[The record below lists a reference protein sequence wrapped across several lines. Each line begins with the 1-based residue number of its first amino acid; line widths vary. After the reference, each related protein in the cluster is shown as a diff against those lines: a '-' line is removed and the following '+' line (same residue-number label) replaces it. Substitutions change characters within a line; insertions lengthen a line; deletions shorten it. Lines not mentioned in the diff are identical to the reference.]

1 MLELLGD
8 DPLAPLVEVNTI
20 GELEALKLNTRRGGT
35 SQVLGK
41 LNRSLAL
48 NECTPQRVVG
58 QLRAA
63 SLDEAIELALAMI
76 RARGSED
83 NLKGLALSLPRAIT
97 VDQILTTSELACL
110 VAKLL
115 DSRARG
121 LGQGRVFLDALGA
134 NVDRVQPPTRHRKVR
149 RSFQR
154 RDRLRGV
161 NRVDEQEVRSLV
173 GTDRSQIGQ
182 VCGIANA
189 PRGRRPR

>member
-1 MLELLGD
+1 MHTDGQVGHDADLHANFARHQLCMLELLGD

-121 LGQGRVFLDALGA
+121 LGQGRVFLDAG
-134 NVDRVQPPTRHRKVR
+134 RY
-149 RSFQR
+149 
-154 RDRLRGV
+154 G
-161 NRVDEQEVRSLV
+161 EVSS
-173 GTDRSQIGQ
+173 GETG
-182 VCGIANA
+182 CEA
-189 PRGRRPR
+189 